1 MENKLIDDALA
12 KLHKEIENL
21 KARCA
26 VSHEDMDHLR
36 EINLITF
43 CAWYDPDNE
52 AAEKIGRALEP
63 HIKALNKKFHFKR

>member
-1 MENKLIDDALA
+1 MENKLIDEALA
-12 KLHKEIENL
+12 KLHEEIASL

-26 VSHEDMDHLR
+26 VSDEDMEHLR
-36 EINLITF
+36 EINSITF

-52 AAEKIGRALEP
+52 ATEKIGLALEP